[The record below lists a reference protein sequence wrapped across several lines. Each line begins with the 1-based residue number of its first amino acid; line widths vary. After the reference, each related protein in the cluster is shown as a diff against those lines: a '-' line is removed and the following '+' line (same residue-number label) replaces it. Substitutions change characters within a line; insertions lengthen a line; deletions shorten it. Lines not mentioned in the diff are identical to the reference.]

1 MPGALLDIDL
11 AASAYYVVEGE
22 SETVLDAETSAKMC
36 NDMGIEPKYD
46 QDGNILPMI
55 LSNDELVAYL
65 PQNELSIAFQSAG
78 SNDRLNR
85 LSFSLS
91 IEGSF
96 PNDVLK
102 LHQISI
108 VLSLK
113 GMEWG
118 RDCLRIK
125 EKVLK
130 QL

>member
-1 MPGALLDIDL
+1 
-11 AASAYYVVEGE
+11 
-22 SETVLDAETSAKMC
+22 
-36 NDMGIEPKYD
+36 
-46 QDGNILPMI
+46 MI
-55 LSNDELVAYL
+55 LSNVELVTYL

-125 EKVLK
+125 EKFLK

>member
-1 MPGALLDIDL
+1 MPGALLGIDL
-11 AASAYYVVEGE
+11 AASAYFIVEGE

-125 EKVLK
+125 EKFLK